1 VTLVLLSA
9 SLLAFAPRP
18 PPRHIPLLATPPEPP
33 RVALDLGPPS
43 SLLPLRLTV
52 PSPLAS
58 LPPLRLWNINTFAEA
73 TLRLYGADGALDEEA
88 AAGLD
93 RLLADARRAGKPP
106 EVARMDRRLLRLL
119 FRAAYHFGAREV
131 ELVSGYRRPWR
142 YAEGL
147 HGKARAVDFRLVGVE
162 APEVAAYLRTLPRV
176 GVGLYT
182 HPRTRWVHLDVR
194 DHSYHWV
201 DGTPPGRRW
210 GAARLPMDHHALEER
225 DADYEEGDDLPE

>member
-1 VTLVLLSA
+1 MLVLLFA

-18 PPRHIPLLATPPEPP
+18 PPHTIPLLSSPSEPP
-33 RVALDLGPPS
+33 RSLPDLDPPS
-43 SLLPLRLTV
+43 SLLPLHFAAA
-52 PSPLAS
+52 SSLAS
-58 LPPLRLWNINTFAEA
+58 LPPLRLWNVHTRAEA
-73 TLRLYGADGALDEEA
+73 TLRLYGADGALDEDA

-93 RLLADARRAGKPP
+93 RLLSDARRAGKPP

-142 YAEGL
+142 RAEGL
-147 HGKARAVDFRLVGVE
+147 HGKAKAVDFRLVGVD

-194 DHSYHWV
+194 ERSYHWV
-201 DGTPPGRRW
+201 DGTPPGRLW
-210 GAARLPMDHHALEER
+210 GAAQWPMDYRALEER
-225 DADYEEGDDLPE
+225 DAAYQEGDDLPE

>member
-1 VTLVLLSA
+1 VTLVLFSA
-9 SLLAFAPRP
+9 ALLAFAPRP
-18 PPRHIPLLATPPEPP
+18 PPRAILFLAAPPEPP
-33 RVALDLGPPS
+33 RTPPDLGTPLP
-43 SLLPLRLTV
+43 LLPLRFTL

-58 LPPLRLWNINTFAEA
+58 LPPLRLRNINTHAEA
-73 TLRLYGADGALDEEA
+73 TLRLYGADGVLDEV
-88 AAGLD
+88 AAGELD
-93 RLLADARRAGKPP
+93 RLLADARRAGRPP
-106 EVARMDRRLLRLL
+106 EITRVDRRLLRLL

-142 YAEGL
+142 FAEGF

-194 DHSYHWV
+194 EHSYHWV
-201 DGTPPGRRW
+201 DGTPPGKRW
-210 GAARLPMDHHALEER
+210 GAARLPMDHRALDER
-225 DADYEEGDDLPE
+225 DAAYHEGDDLPE